1 MGLTEQAAEVWV
13 IIVAAGAG
21 SRFGAPKQFID
32 LGGMRVVDHA
42 VATAA
47 RHATGVVVVLPA
59 EPSPDQGPIVAPDD
73 TKLVITSGATSRA
86 GSVRRGLDLV
96 PADADVV
103 LVHDGAR
110 PLATDAIYE
119 SVISAVLSGAEA
131 VVPAVAVTD
140 TIRRR
145 GGEVVDRS
153 ELVAVQTPQG
163 FRAETLR
170 SAHAAGGD
178 ATDDATLVEV
188 AGGTVVVVDGDR
200 RNIKITSP
208 LDLDIAAA
216 LILSEASDD

>member
-1 MGLTEQAAEVWV
+1 MGLTEQAPEVWV
-13 IIVAAGAG
+13 IIVAAGSG
-21 SRFGAPKQFID
+21 SRFGAPKQFVD
-32 LGGMRVVDHA
+32 LRGQRVVDHA

-47 RHATGVVVVLPA
+47 RHASGVIVVLPA
-59 EPSPDQGPIVAPDD
+59 EPSSDVAPIVAGGD
-73 TKLVITSGATSRA
+73 TAVMTTSGAASRA

-96 PADADVV
+96 PATADVV

-119 SVISAVLSGAEA
+119 SVIGAVGSGAEA
-131 VVPAVAVTD
+131 VVPAVPVTD

-145 GGEVVDRS
+145 GGEIVDRS
-153 ELVAVQTPQG
+153 ELMAVQTPQG

-170 SAHAAGGD
+170 NAHAAGGD

-188 AGGTVVVVDGDR
+188 AGGRVVVVDGDR
-200 RNIKITSP
+200 RNIKITTP

-216 LILSEASDD
+216 LILSEAIDD